1 MKLLGRVALQ
11 CRSVS
16 KPQKRIFSQIL
27 NILVLNVYMQL
38 MIIKQLRKTFHMKNI
53 SKKKNKNREKES
65 NLQET
70 NCGLMKFQKMIINIL
85 RKIKGDTKSINK
97 NMMLFKKKLEDKKE
111 L

>member
-38 MIIKQLRKTFHMKNI
+38 MIIKQLRKTFHMKNM
-53 SKKKNKNREKES
+53 SKKKQTERKQLIRNK
-65 NLQET
+65 LQTDEIS
-70 NCGLMKFQKMIINIL
+70 K
-85 RKIKGDTKSINK
+85 D
-97 NMMLFKKKLEDKKE
+97 DY
-111 L
+111 

>member
-38 MIIKQLRKTFHMKNI
+38 MIIKQLRKTFHMKNM
-53 SKKKNKNREKES
+53 SKKKKTERKQLIRNK
-65 NLQET
+65 LQTDEIS
-70 NCGLMKFQKMIINIL
+70 K
-85 RKIKGDTKSINK
+85 D
-97 NMMLFKKKLEDKKE
+97 DY
-111 L
+111 